1 MKTATQRLKEVFKM
15 AYVKEVEWQ
24 GKIYDLFDKEARAK
38 IQNLLDSVNNM
49 DSNKVNQADFENYKT
64 TNDANVSKKENASN
78 KVNEILFPSTD
89 YFPSTKAVLD
99 YVSSKLATPVADIEA
114 LKTDKADLVQSH
126 NIFNWDKLLAVES
139 SIFTVSETADEGYHI
154 TGTTVNKYQQILINQ
169 ALQLDDGDYYISDSA
184 INNTDVFVYCQLT
197 LVDTNGKSTYYN
209 NARLTID
216 NSKYT
221 SIYLTVQTG
230 ATVGEVDTII
240 YPKLCKYGDVNVP
253 YLPNRV
259 AKGVALLAGNM
270 PKIKKDISDKA
281 NNIICI
287 TDKSTSSVV
296 TDCSQNPIKKLT
308 LYGSSV
314 QSSVPT
320 PTAPV
325 TIKNV
330 NNPNITLYQKNLFD
344 ASKAIVSMNSKA
356 QLVEWNRQNCSLTFT
371 SNADTINS
379 GAFFRHTTLIGV
391 SQGYG
396 VDYTRLNGKSVT
408 LSFDIQS
415 NTDCKINVQ
424 FTKYSNTNLDISTT
438 KQRLSVT
445 EVVDTRKLN
454 KALCFY
460 LNNVEATVT
469 ISNIQIEVNDAVTSY
484 EKGECSTLKI
494 ESVLHGTNNV
504 CDTLVVND
512 DGTGYLVQNLQQLV
526 LQSEDFDK
534 LKESPSGTN
543 THRCTLTLTNATQ
556 FANSS
561 VDYIPLCSALQYFSF
576 ASTEKFAC
584 FDVRTNTIY
593 VDLSLSLD
601 DTKTALKTCA
611 VENGGITIIGAR
623 ATPNIVEL
631 SKEQIEKAL
640 SLHTKY
646 PCTTIISDCDCE
658 VEYVADTKSYIDN
671 KFEELAQVIIASAD
685 ESEVM

>member
-1 MKTATQRLKEVFKM
+1 M

-24 GKIYDLFDKEARAK
+24 GKIYDLFDKEARIK
-38 IQNLLDSVNNM
+38 IQDLFDTVNNM
-49 DSNKVNQADFENYKT
+49 DSNKANQADFENYKT
-64 TNDANVSKKENASN
+64 TNDANVNKKENASN

-99 YVSSKLATPVADIEA
+99 YVSSKLATPIADIEA

-126 NIFNWDKLLAVES
+126 NIFNWDKLLAVKS

-169 ALQLDDGDYYISDSA
+169 KLQLDDGDYYISDSA
-184 INNTDVFVYCQLT
+184 INNTDVIVYCQLT
-197 LVDTNGKSTYYN
+197 LVDADGKSTYYN
-209 NARLTID
+209 NTKVTID

-221 SIYLTVQTG
+221 SIYLSVQTG
-230 ATVGEVDTII
+230 GTVGEVDTII
-240 YPKLCKYGDVNVP
+240 YPKLCKYGDINVP

-259 AKGVALLAGNM
+259 AKGVALLAENM
-270 PKIKKDISDKA
+270 PEIKKDISDKA
-281 NNIICI
+281 NNIICV

-296 TDCSQNPIKKLT
+296 TDSSQNPIKKLT

-344 ASKAIVSMNSKA
+344 TSMAIVSMNSKA
-356 QLVEWNRQNCSLTFT
+356 QLVEWDRQNCSLTFT
-371 SNADTINS
+371 SNADNINS
-379 GAFFRHTTLIGV
+379 GAFFRHATLIGV

-396 VDYTRLNGKSVT
+396 VDYTKLNGKSVT

-424 FTKYSNTNLDISTT
+424 FTKYSNATLDISTT

-460 LNNVEATVT
+460 LNNVEVTVT

-484 EKGECSTLKI
+484 EKGKCSTLKI

-543 THRCTLTLTNATQ
+543 THRCTLTLTDATQ

-561 VDYIPLCSALQYFSF
+561 VDYIPLCSALKYFSF

-640 SLHTKY
+640 SLHTNY

-658 VEYVADTKSYIDN
+658 VKYVADTKSYIDN
-671 KFEELAQVIIASAD
+671 KFKELAQVIVASAD